1 MISRS
6 VCDQETFIFVFL
18 FEVKGVTSVTVNA
31 TNVHGMVRLLKY
43 IFSHFISMN
52 NFVAFD

>member
-31 TNVHGMVRLLKY
+31 SNVHGMVRLLKY